1 MKVFSQSCNVIF
13 DKQLSQC
20 NQSNDRK
27 PQKANTIE
35 NEPKLHK
42 SNTKGLHKE
51 FTNLD
56 ILFMYIVQ

>member
-1 MKVFSQSCNVIF
+1 MEVFTQSCKVIF

-27 PQKANTIE
+27 PQKANTTE
-35 NEPKLHK
+35 NEQKLHK